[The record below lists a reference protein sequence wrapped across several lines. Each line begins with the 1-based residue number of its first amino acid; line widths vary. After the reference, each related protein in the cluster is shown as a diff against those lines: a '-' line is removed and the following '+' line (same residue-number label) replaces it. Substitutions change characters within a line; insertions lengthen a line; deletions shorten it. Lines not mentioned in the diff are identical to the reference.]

1 MIDIAKQILETVGK
15 YVSDNQLLRHEAKY
29 LVALSGGADSVA
41 MLLILRGLQY
51 NIEAIHCNFNLR
63 GEESVRD
70 EDFCTRLC
78 NAQNIPFHR
87 VHFNTRDY
95 AELHGISVEM
105 AARELR
111 YHYFEQLR
119 KDIGAADICAAHHQD
134 DSVETILMNLVRG
147 TGMKGLTGIRPRNG
161 HVVRPMLCLS
171 RSEILKYLGSINDV
185 CSGQRGQT
193 YVTDSSNLVADVVRN
208 KVRLHVIPMLQEI
221 NPSFS
226 QGILEMATHL
236 ADAERVV
243 DESVTQALEK
253 AMLCK
258 DVYSLAVIAQQPSP
272 ELVLFK
278 LLSAHHFTSSQ
289 ILDVAHHVGISSM
302 GRTYWE
308 SATHIAS
315 VDRENLIVFSK
326 DDEMVKTKGK
336 RMRVLETGLYAYSPS
351 RRFRFSVK
359 PYKTPDDISHTAS
372 EATID
377 ADLIRWPLCIRHIEE
392 GDRFVPFGMKGSK
405 LVSDYLTDKKR
416 NLYEKRSQLVITD
429 ASGKIV
435 WLVRERTDNRFR
447 VSETTRNILYISM
460 E

>member
-1 MIDIAKQILETVGK
+1 MVDVTKQIQEKVGRFI
-15 YVSDNQLLRHEAKY
+15 SDNQLLQHDRKY

-41 MLLILRGLQY
+41 MLLILSDLRY
-51 NIEAIHCNFNLR
+51 SVEAIHCNFNLR

-70 EDFCTRLC
+70 ENFCMRLC
-78 NAQNIPFHR
+78 NAKNIPFHR

-95 AELHGISVEM
+95 AELHGQSIEM

-111 YHYFEQLR
+111 YRYFEQLR
-119 KDIGAADICAAHHQD
+119 KDIGAADICVAHHQD
-134 DSVETILMNLVRG
+134 DNVETILMNLVRG

-171 RSEILKYLGSINDV
+171 RSEILKYLDSIDDV
-185 CSGQRGQT
+185 WSGQRGQT
-193 YVTDSSNLVADVVRN
+193 YVTDSSNLVPDVVRN
-208 KVRLHVIPMLQEI
+208 KIRLHVIPLLQEI

-226 QGILEMATHL
+226 QGILEMAVRL
-236 ADAERVV
+236 ADAECVV
-243 DESVTQALEK
+243 DESLTHALEK
-253 AMLCK
+253 AMLRK
-258 DVYSLAVIAQQPSP
+258 DVYSLDVIAQQPSP
-272 ELVLFK
+272 ELVLFR
-278 LLSAHHFTSSQ
+278 LLSVHHFTSSQ
-289 ILDVAHHVGISSM
+289 ILDVAHHVGTSST
-302 GRTYWE
+302 GTYWE
-308 SATHIAS
+308 SPTHIVS
-315 VDRENLIVFSK
+315 VDRENLVVFSK
-326 DDEMVKTKGK
+326 DDEMVKTEGK
-336 RMRVLETGLYAYSPS
+336 RMRVPETGLYVYSPS
-351 RRFRFSVK
+351 QRFRFSVK
-359 PYKTPDDISHTAS
+359 PYKKPDDVSCSPFVAS
-372 EATID
+372 LD
-377 ADLIRWPLCIRHIEE
+377 ADLICWPLCIRHIEE